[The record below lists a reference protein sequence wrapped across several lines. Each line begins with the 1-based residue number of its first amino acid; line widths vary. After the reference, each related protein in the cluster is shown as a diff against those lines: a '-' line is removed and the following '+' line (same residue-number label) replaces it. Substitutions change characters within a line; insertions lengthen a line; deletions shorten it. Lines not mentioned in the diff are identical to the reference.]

1 MLYEIVHRF
10 PQDMIPKENGPFI
23 SLYQPT
29 HRSFPDRK
37 QDHIVFKNLI
47 REIENSFKLKLDE
60 ALVESIMK
68 PFHELK
74 EDDDFW
80 NATSEGIAVFANQ
93 DKCIVYNLNNPV
105 KEFAVVANSYHIKP
119 LLQAFQSIENFQL
132 LGINREKFTL
142 YQGNRFGLNEI
153 KIDSDTLKTLHEV
166 LGDRDTE
173 SHLSQRSTSS
183 VNGPTMYHGQS
194 DTNSKIDIDTEKY
207 FRYVDSFVLENYSK
221 ISKLPLILVCLTEYR
236 TEFNKLS
243 NNPYLLEEGI
253 NKSIE
258 SLELD
263 EIHSMAREIMDV
275 INSEK
280 TQKLTDAYG
289 SASAASLGSSD
300 LIEVAKAA
308 FESRVD
314 TLFIEEDKIIPGKL
328 DDKNGKI
335 KFGDTDSTNFD
346 DILDDLAELVLL
358 YGGKVYVL
366 PKDKMPSTTG
376 ITAIYRYN

>member
-37 QDHIVFKNLI
+37 QDPIVFRNLI

-105 KEFAVVANSYHIKP
+105 KEFAVVSNSYHIKP

-132 LGINREKFTL
+132 LGLNRENFTL
-142 YQGNRFGLNEI
+142 YQGNRFGFNEI
-153 KIDSDTLKTLHEV
+153 KMDPDTPRALQDV
-166 LGDRDTE
+166 LGDQ
-173 SHLSQRSTSS
+173 LSETYISQHSTSS
-183 VNGPTMYHGQS
+183 VNGPTMYHGQG
-194 DTNSKIDIDTEKY
+194 DTNSEIDKDTEKY
-207 FRYVDSFVLENYSK
+207 FRYVDSFVLDNFSK
-221 ISKLPLILVCLTEYR
+221 TSKLPLILACLTEYH
-236 TEFNKLS
+236 TEFKKLS
-243 NNPYLLEEGI
+243 NNPYLLDEGI

-263 EIHSMAREIMDV
+263 EIHSIAREIMDA
-275 INSEK
+275 INIEK
-280 TQKLTDAYG
+280 TQKLTDVYG
-289 SASAASLGSSD
+289 SASAGSLGSSD

-314 TLFIEEDKIIPGKL
+314 TIFIEEDKIVPGKL
-328 DDKNGKI
+328 DNKNGKI
-335 KFGDTDSTNFD
+335 KFGDIESTDFD

-376 ITAIYRYN
+376 IAAIYRYN